1 MGHFDSV
8 LSSRGMIPMG
18 LCGSILSCACTVDF
32 AAQCSGVGTVSNV
45 GGEEE
50 GEVIAAPVT
59 ILIWRDAS

>member
-8 LSSRGMIPMG
+8 LSSRGVIPMG

-45 GGEEE
+45 GGEGE
-50 GEVIAAPVT
+50 GEVTAAPVT
-59 ILIWRDAS
+59 ILISRDAS